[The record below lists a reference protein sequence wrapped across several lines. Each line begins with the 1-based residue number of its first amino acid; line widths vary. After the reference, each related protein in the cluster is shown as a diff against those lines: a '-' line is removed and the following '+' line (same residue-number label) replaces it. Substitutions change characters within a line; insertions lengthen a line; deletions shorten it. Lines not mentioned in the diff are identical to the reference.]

1 MNFNLACDI
10 LNLNHQFTS
19 IELRKN
25 YHVMALK
32 YHPDKNNDKNAGELF
47 KQVVDAYEFLLT
59 YSNIDKE
66 TINSDPVNNIG
77 KSYSDL
83 VYDFINLLNSTN
95 SKNSINNKNSTNILI
110 DIFKNDC
117 LEYIIE
123 TINNLDNSLLIIISK
138 YIYLYYK
145 LFNLSEE
152 SIEIIK
158 NTIKTRLEKT
168 NIYILNP
175 TLQNLRNNDIFCL
188 DHAEDT
194 IYIPLWHKELVYKN
208 ITIKC
213 IPETPKHITI
223 DDNNNIHYKNFV
235 DLSSLFCN
243 QTLEIN
249 IDKDIY
255 YIPVERLYIKKYQI
269 YRLEKCGISQIN
281 DSNILNIDCKSDII
295 VHIYIN

>member
-25 YHVMALK
+25 YHIMALK

-66 TINSDPVNNIG
+66 EINSDTINNIG

-223 DDNNNIHYKNFV
+223 DDNNNMHYKIFV
-235 DLSSLFCN
+235 DLSTIFLN

-249 IDKDIY
+249 ICDDIY

-281 DSNILNIDCKSDII
+281 DSNILNIDSKSDII